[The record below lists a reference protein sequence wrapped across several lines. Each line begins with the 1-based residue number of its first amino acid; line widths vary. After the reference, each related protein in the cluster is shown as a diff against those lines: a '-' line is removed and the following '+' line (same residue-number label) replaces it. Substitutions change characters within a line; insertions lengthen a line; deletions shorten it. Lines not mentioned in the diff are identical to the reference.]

1 MDLFNIKKE
10 DLKKK
15 IESEFP
21 IAIWE
26 ITLTSGLYANLLI
39 FDKSESESYNA
50 IYYPKIGN
58 IPSRIKGKYGFM

>member
-1 MDLFNIKKE
+1 
-10 DLKKK
+10 
-15 IESEFP
+15 
-21 IAIWE
+21 
-26 ITLTSGLYANLLI
+26 LLI